1 MSGIEQLNECLAL
14 VLTKLEGIEQRLAAP
29 AVEAKPE
36 DMTRPLTA
44 LELCE
49 SWHVAAASAKLQ
61 LLYLSRKCRA
71 WGLRPLSGGRG
82 WNALYGRADVLHAES
97 FAGGK
102 IKRRRHG
109 RAARGMTKSE
119 IRMTNAEVVA

>member
-1 MSGIEQLNECLAL
+1 MRGFEQLNEC
-14 VLTKLEGIEQRLAAP
+14 VLLLLSKVEGIERRLADALV
-29 AVEAKPE
+29 AEVKPE

-49 SWHVAAASAKLQ
+49 RWHVTATSDARR
-61 LLYLSRKCRA
+61 LLYLGRKCRQ

-82 WNALYGRADVLHAES
+82 WNALYDRADVLHAES

-102 IKRRRHG
+102 IKRRRH
-109 RAARGMTKSE
+109 AA
-119 IRMTNAEVVA
+119 

>member
-14 VLTKLEGIEQRLAAP
+14 VLTKLESIEQRLASTP
-29 AVEAKPE
+29 TPEAKPE

-49 SWHVAAASAKLQ
+49 RWHVTAASAELQ
-61 LLYLSRKCRA
+61 LLYLSRKCRQ

-82 WNALYGRADVLHAES
+82 WHALYGRADVLHAES

-102 IKRRRHG
+102 IKRRKH
-109 RAARGMTKSE
+109 AA
-119 IRMTNAEVVA
+119 

>member
-1 MSGIEQLNECLAL
+1 MSRIEHLNECLAL
-14 VLTKLEGIEQRLAAP
+14 VLTKLEGIEQRLASAP
-29 AVEAKPE
+29 AAEVKPE

-49 SWHVAAASAKLQ
+49 RWHVTASSAELQ
-61 LLYLSRKCRA
+61 LLYLSRKCRQ
-71 WGLRPLSGGRG
+71 WGLRPLKGARG

-102 IKRRRHG
+102 IKRRKHARPSLN
-109 RAARGMTKSE
+109 RATEGHA
-119 IRMTNAEVVA
+119 A

>member
-1 MSGIEQLNECLAL
+1 MSEELQLILA
-14 VLTKLEGIEQRLAAP
+14 KLESIEQRLAGGTP
-29 AVEAKPE
+29 AAE

-49 SWHVAAASAKLQ
+49 RWHVEASSAELQ

-71 WGLRPLSGGRG
+71 WGLRSLKGARG
-82 WNALYGRADVLHAES
+82 WSALYGRADVLHAES

-102 IKRRRHG
+102 LKRRKH
-109 RAARGMTKSE
+109 AA
-119 IRMTNAEVVA
+119 

>member
-49 SWHVAAASAKLQ
+49 RWHVTAASAELQ
-61 LLYLSRKCRA
+61 LLYLSRKCRQ
-71 WGLRPLSGGRG
+71 WGLRPLSGARG
-82 WNALYGRADVLHAES
+82 WNALYGRADVLHAEN

-102 IKRRRHG
+102 IKRRRH
-109 RAARGMTKSE
+109 AA
-119 IRMTNAEVVA
+119 